1 MTGPQSGAGNPTKRI
16 PTMREFALHEAE
28 HRDAGWPFGVIGR
41 LARNLWRR
49 RTLHRLALLEDHVLA
64 DIGLSRHD
72 VMSAMR
78 LPLSVDPL
86 YEMERLAHRR
96 KPRGIRTS

>member
-1 MTGPQSGAGNPTKRI
+1 
-16 PTMREFALHEAE
+16 MREYALHEAE
-28 HRDAGWPFGVIGR
+28 HREASWPFGIFGR

-49 RTLHRLALLEDHVLA
+49 RTLHRLALLEDHVLV

-72 VMSAMR
+72 VMMAMR
-78 LPLSVDPL
+78 LPLSVDPI
-86 YEMERLAHRR
+86 YEIERRARRR